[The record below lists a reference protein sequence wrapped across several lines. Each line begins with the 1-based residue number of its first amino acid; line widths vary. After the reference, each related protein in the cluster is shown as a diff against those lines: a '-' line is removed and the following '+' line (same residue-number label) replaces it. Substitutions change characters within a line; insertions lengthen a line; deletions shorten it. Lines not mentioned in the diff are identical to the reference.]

1 MNNYWTTYLK
11 HVPSFTYE
19 FSFKINKENFQSR
32 ILQFDEVFLKSGLR
46 FEICLFDEMQSV
58 VLINKY
64 LESRE
69 QKFNENSEENYSLK
83 LYDLK
88 QWENYKGNGR
98 CTILAPYILPN
109 MQLVNKILDC
119 QGYVYTI
126 LSLENTDSL
135 YKIDL
140 FEYDFEDNTVHVGI
154 NSSSN
159 IWWEEIVVTILEGE
173 AWNNRQVFNP
183 PLNNRPWAYRI
194 TPRFNSFLR
203 DVKEVIN
210 SLEGNVLLEEY
221 NKKYVTE
228 DGILLDGRIVYQEDI
243 DEGRVKLPDLPYP
256 A

>member
-1 MNNYWTTYLK
+1 
-11 HVPSFTYE
+11 
-19 FSFKINKENFQSR
+19 
-32 ILQFDEVFLKSGLR
+32 
-46 FEICLFDEMQSV
+46 
-58 VLINKY
+58 
-64 LESRE
+64 
-69 QKFNENSEENYSLK
+69 
-83 LYDLK
+83 
-88 QWENYKGNGR
+88 
-98 CTILAPYILPN
+98 

-173 AWNNRQVFNP
+173 AWNDRQVLNP